1 MQGAARTSNRSPRS
15 RVASGRPGNPPR
27 TGRLN
32 PNSESLLPVY
42 LRDMGETAL
51 IDADEEV
58 RLARDLYQARE
69 RMAAL
74 ALALPA
80 SALNFALE
88 GDDSGPRRGVD
99 WPLDQ
104 VERFY
109 SRLVLSEGNRQPMRL
124 KSKVAEIG
132 RLKSQLDRLRD
143 ALINANLRLVVH
155 IARQYSNNGVS
166 LMDLIQEGN
175 IGLMKAVEKF
185 DHRRGNKFSTY
196 AYWWIKQAIDRSI
209 ADKARTIRV
218 PVHLRE
224 LRRKISKC
232 TIDLGRELDREP
244 TEEEVAWRLKLPKKK
259 IHEAIGVVKD
269 AQSLEAFSETREGLD
284 LLQKVADP
292 RSFSPFEETRS
303 HEARLKIEAS
313 LKKLDPR
320 EERIIRLR
328 FGIGDENSHTLEE
341 IGSKVNLSRERVRQ
355 VEGIALNKLREYE
368 VLADLLDALGAS

>member
-15 RVASGRPGNPPR
+15 RP
-27 TGRLN
+27 GRLN
-32 PNSESLLPVY
+32 PNSEALLPVY
-42 LRDMGETAL
+42 LRDMGENSL
-51 IDADEEV
+51 IDAGEELRLAQELYEV
-58 RLARDLYQARE
+58 RKEL
-69 RMAAL
+69 AAL

-80 SALNFALE
+80 PARDFALE
-88 GDDSGPRRGVD
+88 GDASGPRRGVE

-104 VERFY
+104 VERFC
-109 SRLVLSEGNRQPMRL
+109 SRLSLGEENPQLSRSRN
-124 KSKVAEIG
+124 KVAEIR
-132 RLKSQLDRLRD
+132 RLKRNLDRLRD
-143 ALINANLRLVVH
+143 ALISANLRLVVH
-155 IARQYSNNGVS
+155 IARQYTNNGVS

-185 DHRRGNKFSTY
+185 DHRRKNKFSTY

-209 ADKARTIRV
+209 ADKARTIRL

-224 LRRKISKC
+224 LRRKINKC
-232 TIDLGRELDREP
+232 MNDLSRELDRQP
-244 TEEEVAWRLKLPKKK
+244 TEEEISWRLKLPKKK

-328 FGIGDENSHTLEE
+328 FGIGDEISHTLEE
-341 IGSKVNLSRERVRQ
+341 IGSKVDLSRERVRQ

>member
-1 MQGAARTSNRSPRS
+1 MQGTARTSNRSPRS
-15 RVASGRPGNPPR
+15 GGAPGRAGGSSR
-27 TGRLN
+27 TGRIN
-32 PNSESLLPVY
+32 TNSETLLPVY

-58 RLARDLYQARE
+58 RLARDLYEARE
-69 RMAAL
+69 RLASL
-74 ALALPA
+74 ALSLPA
-80 SALNFALE
+80 SARNFALE
-88 GDDSGPRRGVD
+88 GDLTGPRRGTE

-104 VERFY
+104 VERFC
-109 SRLVLSEGNRQPMRL
+109 SRLVVDTGDRRPARSNSKVSEIRRL
-124 KSKVAEIG
+124 KRS
-132 RLKSQLDRLRD
+132 LDQLRD

-155 IARQYSNNGVS
+155 IARQYTSNGLS
-166 LMDLIQEGN
+166 LMDLIQDGN
-175 IGLMKAVEKF
+175 IGLMRAVEKF

-232 TIDLGRELDREP
+232 TKDLDRELGRPP

-259 IHEAIGVVKD
+259 IHEAMGVVKD

-320 EERIIRLR
+320 EERIVRLR
-328 FGIGDENSHTLEE
+328 FGIGNENSHTLEE

-355 VEGIALNKLREYE
+355 VESIALNKLREYE

>member
-15 RVASGRPGNPPR
+15 RVGAGRPGNPPR
-27 TGRLN
+27 SGRLN
-32 PNSESLLPVY
+32 SNSESLLPVY

-51 IDADEEV
+51 IDGDEEV

-69 RMAAL
+69 RLAAL

-80 SALNFALE
+80 SARDFALE
-88 GDDSGPRRGVD
+88 GDDSGPQSGVE

-104 VERFY
+104 VERFC
-109 SRLVLSEGNRQPMRL
+109 SRLVLNDGKRQPTRS
-124 KSKVAEIG
+124 KNKVAEIG

-232 TIDLGRELDREP
+232 TKDLGRELDREP
-244 TEEEVAWRLKLPKKK
+244 TVEEIAWRLKLPTKK
-259 IHEAIGVVKD
+259 IREAIGVVKD

-341 IGSKVNLSRERVRQ
+341 IGGKVNLSRERVRQ